1 VAVGNRATRDTTALT
16 IIDPPARGLPSIHGI
31 ATLTTRAFQG
41 ADLAPLGA
49 DLAARTTVGS
59 ADAAALLDLAS
70 LRLIQGDRAGA
81 EALQARA
88 LTTARTYRVIP
99 TDDRAPTLR
108 LLILKSGGDFMA
120 NTPVEFLLKGSGVEA
135 MVAYVDD
142 AGRPPRELPPH
153 DVAFVALGES
163 DANQP
168 LLAGLAD
175 AARRW
180 PAPLLNWPERIAR
193 LSRDGA
199 CLDLGGHPGLI
210 VPRVARLAREVIVE
224 AARSGAADIE
234 EIAYPLLVRPVGSH
248 AGIGLEKLDGVDAL
262 GRYLAAHD
270 QKTYFVAP
278 FVDYRGADGRFRKA
292 RVVLIDGRP
301 YPSHLAVSDHWMI
314 HYLNAGMDQDAG
326 KRAEEARFMETFED
340 GFARRHEA
348 ALAHLHAR
356 VGLDYFGI
364 DCGETP
370 DGRLLVFEVD
380 PAMIVH
386 DMDPPDLYPYKSGH
400 MRRLFAAF
408 VDLLERRARR

>member
-1 VAVGNRATRDTTALT
+1 
-16 IIDPPARGLPSIHGI
+16 
-31 ATLTTRAFQG
+31 
-41 ADLAPLGA
+41 
-49 DLAARTTVGS
+49 
-59 ADAAALLDLAS
+59 
-70 LRLIQGDRAGA
+70 
-81 EALQARA
+81 
-88 LTTARTYRVIP
+88 
-99 TDDRAPTLR
+99 
-108 LLILKSGGDFMA
+108 MA
-120 NTPVEFLLKGSGVEA
+120 NTPVEFLLKGSTVEA
-135 MVAYVDD
+135 IVVYVDG
-142 AGRPPRELPPH
+142 AGHPPRALPPH

-168 LLAGLAD
+168 LLAGLAEVT
-175 AARRW
+175 RSW
-180 PAPLLNWPERIAR
+180 PAPLVNRPDRIAR

-199 CLDLGGHPGLI
+199 CRELAGHPGI
-210 VPRVARLAREVIVE
+210 VVPRVARLARQVLVE
-224 AARSGAADIE
+224 AARSGADDID

-248 AGIGLEKLDGVDAL
+248 AGIGLEKIDGAAELARHLDTFADETV
-262 GRYLAAHD
+262 
-270 QKTYFVAP
+270 FVAP

-301 YPSHLAVSDHWMI
+301 YPSHYAISDHWMI
-314 HYLNAGMDQDAG
+314 HYLNAGMDRDAG

-348 ALAHLHAR
+348 ALAHLHAQ

-408 VDLLERRARR
+408 VALLERRARL